1 MKAYI
6 KLEPSTTLLILDL
19 FSKIAMFLS
28 AIGFIA
34 GMIVV
39 GIVFQMLGGS
49 LDSAFVNWFAIQVS
63 GG

>member
-1 MKAYI
+1 MKAYV
-6 KLEPSTTLLILDL
+6 KLEPGTTLLVLDL
-19 FSKIAMFLS
+19 FSKVAMFLG
-28 AIGFIA
+28 AIGFLA

-49 LDSAFVNWFAIQVS
+49 LDSAFVNWFAIQLS